1 MDRKEYLELCQKVSM
16 LRVGIGGIVENV
28 PRELMVIYDNI
39 AYYPLSYEL
48 SYDKGIP
55 QHNVILHGL
64 RSHSIVK
71 ANLSKVRNAI

>member
-1 MDRKEYLELCQKVSM
+1 MKKIDTYPLCFK
-16 LRVGIGGIVENV
+16 G
-28 PRELMVIYDNI
+28 DKNI